1 MMNFYAILVAALVPT
16 AIGFIW
22 YHPKVFGT
30 LWMKENGFTEE
41 GLKAGNFLL
50 IFGIS
55 LLLSFMLSF
64 FSTTLFIHQFH
75 VGSVFQGMPGLE
87 DPSTELGAYYADF
100 MAKYGNNF
108 RTFKHGVLHG
118 AISSIFLVLPIIG
131 INALYER
138 KSFKYI
144 LLHVG
149 FWMLTLMLMG
159 GIISA
164 WQ

>member
-1 MMNFYAILVAALVPT
+1 MNFYAILVAALVPT

-41 GLKAGNFLL
+41 GLKTGNFLL
-50 IFGIS
+50 IVGIS
-55 LLLSFMLSF
+55 LLFSFMLSF
-64 FSTTLFIHQFH
+64 FSTTLFIHQLH

-100 MAKYGNNF
+100 MSKYGNNF
-108 RTFKHGVLHG
+108 RTFKHGLLHG

-144 LLHVG
+144 LMHLG
-149 FWMLTLMLMG
+149 FWMVTLMLMG